1 MPQNRYFI
9 AMRLPSPFALL
20 LACVAALLP
29 AAAGA
34 WGKPAHRVVAGLA
47 QAQLRPAARAEVDR
61 LLAGEPEPTLAGVS
75 GWADEVRED
84 GGKAGRRTR
93 RWHYVDFGRGGC
105 DYEPARDCPGGDCV
119 VAAIDRE
126 FQALADH
133 RRPDAERTQALKY
146 LVHLVADVHQPLH
159 STPRDDKGGLDFQ
172 VTWQGKGDNL
182 HLVWDVRMLERELAI
197 EGVDEAG
204 YVHALESRAP
214 PPADATPR
222 SDRPAVAWAQESCRV
237 VRDGALYPA
246 SHVLGDEYLG
256 AHRAQMEERLRL
268 AGSRLAD
275 MLNFALDPKE
285 SK

>member
-1 MPQNRYFI
+1 
-9 AMRLPSPFALL
+9 MRLPSPPMLL
-20 LACVAALLP
+20 LALAAALLP
-29 AAAGA
+29 VAAGA

-47 QAQLRPAARAEVDR
+47 QDQLHPAARAEVSR
-61 LLAGEPEPTLAGVS
+61 LLAREPDPTLAGVS

-84 GGKAGRRTR
+84 GGKSGRRTR
-93 RWHYVDFGRGGC
+93 RWHYVDFGLGSC
-105 DYEPARDCPGGDCV
+105 VYEPARDCPGGDCV

-126 FQALADH
+126 LLALSDR
-133 RRPDAERTQALKY
+133 RRPDAERAEALKY

-172 VTWQGKGDNL
+172 VSWLGEGDNL

-197 EGVDEAG
+197 EGLDEAG

-214 PPADATPR
+214 LPADATLP
-222 SDRPAVAWAQESCRV
+222 SSRPAVDWAQESCRV

-256 AHRAQMEERLRL
+256 AHRAQMEQRLRL

-275 MLNFALDPKE
+275 MLNFALDPKD
-285 SK
+285 SR